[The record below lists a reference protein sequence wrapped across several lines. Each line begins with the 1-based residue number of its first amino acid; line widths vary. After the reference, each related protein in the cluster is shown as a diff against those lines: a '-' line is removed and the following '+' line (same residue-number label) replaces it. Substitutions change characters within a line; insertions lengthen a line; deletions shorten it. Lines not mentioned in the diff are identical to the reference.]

1 MVVQCSPD
9 CDCGCLEGDC
19 DCLSLAQVQPKAEL
33 RPGLRLID
41 LPERLQ
47 GLARRPSASG
57 RPPLPLQGGKV

>member
-41 LPERLQ
+41 LP
-47 GLARRPSASG
+47 SAS
-57 RPPLPLQGGKV
+57 RV